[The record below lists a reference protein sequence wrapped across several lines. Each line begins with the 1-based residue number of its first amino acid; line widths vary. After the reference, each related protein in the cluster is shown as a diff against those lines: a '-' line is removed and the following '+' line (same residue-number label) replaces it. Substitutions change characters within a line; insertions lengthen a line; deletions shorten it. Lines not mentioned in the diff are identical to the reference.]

1 MKKLMIAFLASL
13 SFSLFAGEI
22 TLYNKPVNETRDFSF
37 NGLEFAINKD
47 LGRAWVVIKLA
58 ELGDGPV
65 AYDER
70 VKVQGLSYNTTSQEV
85 LLDVEGT
92 QIVCAK
98 VKFNFFG
105 THIKNTGR
113 CTFQTKYYSKE
124 VDNGYEIEKVD
135 MVKLLLKY

>member
-1 MKKLMIAFLASL
+1 MKKIIIAFFALI
-13 SFSLFAGEI
+13 SFSVLAGEI
-22 TLYNKPVNETRDFSF
+22 TLYNKPTYETRDFSF

-47 LGRAWVVIKLA
+47 LGRAWVVIKLS

-70 VKVQGLSYNTTSQEV
+70 VKVEGLSYNSTTQQV
-85 LLDVEGT
+85 LLDIEGR

-105 THIKNTGR
+105 THIKNNGK
-113 CTFQTKYYSKE
+113 CTFQTKYYTKE
-124 VDNGYEIEKVD
+124 VDNGYEIEKIE
-135 MVKLLLKY
+135 MVKLFLKY

>member
-1 MKKLMIAFLASL
+1 MKKLMIAFLALL

-22 TLYNKPVNETRDFSF
+22 TLYNKPVYETRDFSF

-47 LGRAWVVIKLA
+47 LGRAWIVIKLV

-70 VKVQGLSYNTTSQEV
+70 VKVEGLSYNGMTQEV

>member
-1 MKKLMIAFLASL
+1 MKKLLIAFLASL

-22 TLYNKPVNETRDFSF
+22 TLYNKPVHETRDFSF

-47 LGRAWVVIKLA
+47 LGRAWVVIKLV

-70 VKVQGLSYNTTSQEV
+70 VKVEGLSYNGTTQEV
-85 LLDVEGT
+85 ILDVEGT

>member
-1 MKKLMIAFLASL
+1 MKKLMIAFLALL

-22 TLYNKPVNETRDFSF
+22 TLYNKPVYETRDFSF

-47 LGRAWVVIKLA
+47 LGRAWVVIKLV

-70 VKVQGLSYNTTSQEV
+70 VKVEGLYYNGSTQEV
-85 LLDVEGT
+85 LLDIEGN

-98 VKFNFFG
+98 VKINFFG
-105 THIKNTGR
+105 THIKNTGK

-124 VDNGYEIEKVD
+124 VDNGYEIEKID

>member
-1 MKKLMIAFLASL
+1 MKKLMIAFLALL

-22 TLYNKPVNETRDFSF
+22 TLYNKPVYETRDFSF

-47 LGRAWVVIKLA
+47 LGRAWVVIKLV

-70 VKVQGLSYNTTSQEV
+70 VKVEGLSYNGTTQEV
-85 LLDVEGT
+85 ILDVEGT